1 MEINE
6 KKLVEMKN
14 IWKSYGEVQ
23 ALRGVNFDVRYN
35 EIRGLV
41 GDNGAGKSTLIK
53 TLIGIED
60 FSSGEI
66 YFEGKKLQNINAN
79 LARKIGIETIHQR
92 GNALEHLSVFR
103 NIFINREIK
112 KKLFWIDIKKMV
124 EESKKALR
132 NIRLQFDVFKNIN
145 ELSGGERKGIAIA
158 RALYFKSKLIIMDE
172 PTNDLSVTEAEK
184 LIQISQKLKEEEI
197 SIIWISH
204 NILDVYRVCDRIK
217 LIDRGK
223 DIADYEK
230 EKITVDELREKII
243 SAVRWRTSA

>member
-23 ALRGVNFDVRYN
+23 ALKGVNFDVRYN

-60 FSSGEI
+60 CSSGEI
-66 YFEGKKLQNINAN
+66 YFEGKKLKNINAN

>member
-230 EKITVDELREKII
+230 EKITLDELREKII

>member
-6 KKLVEMKN
+6 KKVVEMKN

-23 ALRGVNFDVRYN
+23 ALQGVNFDVRYN

>member
-23 ALRGVNFDVRYN
+23 ALGGVNFDVRYN

-230 EKITVDELREKII
+230 EKITLDELREKII

>member
-23 ALRGVNFDVRYN
+23 ALGGVNFDVRYN

-184 LIQISQKLKEEEI
+184 LIQISQKLKEEGI

-230 EKITVDELREKII
+230 EKITLDELREKII
-243 SAVRWRTSA
+243 STVRWRTSA

>member
-35 EIRGLV
+35 EIIGLV

-66 YFEGKKLQNINAN
+66 YFEGKKLQHINAN

>member
-1 MEINE
+1 MSTQQINE

-14 IWKSYGEVQ
+14 IWKSYGRVQ

-41 GDNGAGKSTLIK
+41 GDNGAGKSTLVK

-60 FSSGEI
+60 FNSGEI

-79 LARKIGIETIHQR
+79 FTQEIGIECIHQK
-92 GNALEHLSVFR
+92 GNVLEHLCVFR

-112 KKLFWIDIKKMV
+112 KKLFWIDIKKMA
-124 EESKKALR
+124 EESKKTLR
-132 NIRLQFDVFKNIN
+132 NIGLQFDVFKSISD
-145 ELSGGERKGIAIA
+145 LSGGERKGVAIA

-172 PTNDLSVTEAEK
+172 PTNDLSVTEVEK
-184 LIQISQKLKEEEI
+184 LVQISQKLKEEGI

-223 DIADYEK
+223 DMADYEK
-230 EKITVDELREKII
+230 GEITLDELREEMIN
-243 SAVRWRTSA
+243 VV

>member
-14 IWKSYGEVQ
+14 IRKSYGEVQ
-23 ALRGVNFDVRYN
+23 ALQGVNFDVRYN

>member
-23 ALRGVNFDVRYN
+23 ALQGVNFDVRYN

-184 LIQISQKLKEEEI
+184 LIQISQKLKEEGI

-230 EKITVDELREKII
+230 EKITLDELREKII

>member
-184 LIQISQKLKEEEI
+184 LIQISQKLKEEGI

-230 EKITVDELREKII
+230 EKITLDELREKII

>member
-14 IWKSYGEVQ
+14 IWKSYGKVQ

-41 GDNGAGKSTLIK
+41 GDNGAGKTTLIK

-92 GNALEHLSVFR
+92 GNVLEHLSVFR

-132 NIRLQFDVFKNIN
+132 NIGLQFDVFKNIN

-172 PTNDLSVTEAEK
+172 PTNDLSVTETEK
-184 LIQISQKLKEEEI
+184 LIQISQKLKEEGI

-230 EKITVDELREKII
+230 EKITLDELREKII
-243 SAVRWRTSA
+243 STVRWRTSA